1 MTERDVVQ
9 GEEALKAEV
18 VRLNKVVAALIKRAE
33 QSMNSQNSSFG
44 MFQNTLLLE
53 QQVRRRTQEL
63 EIALRKNE
71 AMNRELQQ
79 AKARME
85 REIEEHK
92 LTQAA
97 LEGEK
102 EEQKVLIR
110 QLEDAHCQLLQSEKL
125 ASIGQLA
132 AGVAH
137 EINNPICFVNSNLGT
152 LKDYAA
158 KLLDVLAIYESCA
171 KRFQADTETTA
182 RLEQARRAADIDF
195 LREDMAPL
203 IDESLEGTERVKVI
217 VQDLRGWREC
227 PGMDQS
233 AWLYRQHAQC
243 GPQRDQV
250 QSRCGA
256 RLQRT
261 AIGGVPAVPA
271 QPGVHEPA
279 GQRGPGYRDPRHD
292 YPLHPRRRGQGADFH
307 QRYRLRR
314 PSREP
319 GTYLRPILHHQAGG
333 EGDRAGAIPLLR
345 HCRAPW
351 RTHRGRQCAGSGLHL
366 HRRVAGKQFRHYALI
381 AAAWRRAGLD
391 PLPGTASGLLG
402 AVHRGVSR
410 GNQFARA
417 VTILREEAD
426 ADAA

>member
-1 MTERDVVQ
+1 MTERGELQ
-9 GEEALKAEV
+9 GENALKAEI
-18 VRLNKVVAALIKRAE
+18 VRLNKVVAALINRAE
-33 QSMNSQNSSFG
+33 QSMNSQTTSFG

-110 QLEDAHCQLLQSEKL
+110 QLEDAHGQLLQSEKL

-158 KLLDVLAIYESCA
+158 KLLDVLAFYESCDPRLQTDPEIA
-171 KRFQADTETTA
+171 A
-182 RLEQARRAADIDF
+182 RLQQARRAADIDF

-203 IDESLEGTERVKVI
+203 IEESLEGTERVRVI
-217 VQDLRGWREC
+217 VQDLR
-227 PGMDQS
+227 
-233 AWLYRQHAQC
+233 
-243 GPQRDQV
+243 
-250 QSRCGA
+250 
-256 RLQRT
+256 
-261 AIGGVPAVPA
+261 
-271 QPGVHEPA
+271 
-279 GQRGPGYRDPRHD
+279 
-292 YPLHPRRRGQGADFH
+292 DF
-307 QRYRLRR
+307 
-314 PSREP
+314 S
-319 GTYLRPILHHQAGG
+319 
-333 EGDRAGAIPLLR
+333 RAGESVREWTNLHGCIDSTLNVVRNEIKYKADVVRDYGELPLVECLPSQLNQVFMNLLVNAAQAIAT
-345 HCRAPW
+345 HGTITI
-351 RTHRGRQCAGSGLHL
+351 RTYVDGDTV
-366 HRRVAGKQFRHYALI
+366 RVAISDTGAGIAPEIRARIFDPFFTTKPVGKGTGLGLSLCYGIVERH
-381 AAAWRRAGLD
+381 AGRIEVD
-391 PLPGTASGLLG
+391 SAPGCGSTFTVVLP
-402 AVHRGVSR
+402 VSR
-410 GNQFARA
+410 PAPA
-417 VTILREEAD
+417 P
-426 ADAA
+426 